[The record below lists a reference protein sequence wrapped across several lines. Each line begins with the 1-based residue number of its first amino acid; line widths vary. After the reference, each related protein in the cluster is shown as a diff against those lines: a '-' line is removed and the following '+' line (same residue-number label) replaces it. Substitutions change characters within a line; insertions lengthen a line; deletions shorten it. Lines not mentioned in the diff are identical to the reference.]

1 MAFINLIKCKHLIS
15 YRRCCFSSFTY
26 ITYDDDGDNYNNKLS
41 NKSNKNFTNA
51 TTLAFESID
60 PFRRDWTK
68 KAKTKKD
75 RAIRDK
81 RARTRIYGTKGHIQG
96 YGDDEPFDW

>member
-1 MAFINLIKCKHLIS
+1 MALVLVGRCKYPFYC
-15 YRRCCFSSFTY
+15 YRGFSAFTY
-26 ITYDDDGDNYNNKLS
+26 VSYDGEAGGTTKRLQKGFS
-41 NKSNKNFTNA
+41 NA

-75 RAIRDK
+75 RAVRDK
-81 RARTRIYGTKGHIQG
+81 RARSRIYGTKGHIQG